1 MWVPITIAMSV
12 QTKGTFNGLFNSC
25 LSHHLKIPRIG
36 MFWKEVE
43 SQTASFLI
51 RYLKT

>member
-25 LSHHLKIPRIG
+25 LSLHLKIPRIG